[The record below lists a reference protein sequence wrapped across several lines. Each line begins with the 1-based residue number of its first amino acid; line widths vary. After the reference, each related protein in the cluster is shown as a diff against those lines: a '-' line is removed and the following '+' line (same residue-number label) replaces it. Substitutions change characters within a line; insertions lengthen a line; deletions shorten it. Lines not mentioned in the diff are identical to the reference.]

1 MERQPGMSRETTDSE
16 RSVLFA
22 QVCICVCVSASSTLP
37 AREWLWD
44 WNVVPVRAFF
54 FFFKSETHWHFKHT
68 GDISVAALLCSHFTT
83 KLRSQTSPKLFSLF
97 QMFPPIFF
105 IKNHDFHWNWQME
118 SLWISTTAKT
128 LPLGPLLRG
137 GLEHIKTSG
146 STVAYGRFCVIPTLV
161 VLNPHKSIRASVRLC
176 QMQGSHKCQWNE
188 KIASWKVPKTSF
200 WHGHCIIYD
209 LSSWVYTVKGN
220 SCAFTCRTIS
230 SKWQAGKE

>member
-1 MERQPGMSRETTDSE
+1 MSLWEWSFGLTHAVLWWFMMLRSLQLNRRYGSSSVFMFSFYSNLHMVQIRLQHDIQLNKLDLSLRYSFGWMGYWKPDGKITARPVLSSPSALRVVAEREGRVMERQPGMSRETTDSE

-44 WNVVPVRAFF
+44 WNVVPVRAFFFFF

-118 SLWISTTAKT
+118 SLWI
-128 LPLGPLLRG
+128 
-137 GLEHIKTSG
+137 
-146 STVAYGRFCVIPTLV
+146 
-161 VLNPHKSIRASVRLC
+161 
-176 QMQGSHKCQWNE
+176 
-188 KIASWKVPKTSF
+188 
-200 WHGHCIIYD
+200 
-209 LSSWVYTVKGN
+209 
-220 SCAFTCRTIS
+220 
-230 SKWQAGKE
+230 